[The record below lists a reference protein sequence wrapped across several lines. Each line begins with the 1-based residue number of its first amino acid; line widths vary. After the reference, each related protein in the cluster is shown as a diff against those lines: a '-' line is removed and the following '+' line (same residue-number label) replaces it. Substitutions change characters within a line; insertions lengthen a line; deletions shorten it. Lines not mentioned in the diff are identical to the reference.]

1 MLGQFL
7 DDAQAAAVDFQRSVR
22 AWVDGRALVLIGD
35 GAHEMGASKRQI
47 EPYAVLPGGG
57 VRCRV
62 EYRVRGQFVD
72 DEDGVVTAVVQLP
85 VAKGAAGEGARLGE
99 PLAGVGDAQ
108 AGESG

>member
-1 MLGQFL
+1 M
-7 DDAQAAAVDFQRSVR
+7 DFQRGVR
-22 AWVDGRALVLIGD
+22 ARVDGRALVLIGD
-35 GAHEMGASKRQI
+35 GAHEMGAPKRQI
-47 EPYAVLPGGG
+47 QSHAVPPGGG

-62 EYRVRGQFVD
+62 KHRVRRQFVD

-85 VAKGAAGEGARLGE
+85 VAQGAAGEGARLGE